1 MTSLLSDVRIG
12 SQLPR
17 IEHFPVYATS
27 AADDAVDIAAVAGLE
42 LDPWQEHVLRGSLGE
57 RVDGR
62 WSAFRA
68 CLVVP
73 RQNGKNAILE
83 ARELAGLFLF
93 GERLIIHT
101 AHEFSTARESM
112 LSLITRIR
120 GSELVEHVAG
130 FDMGAFEEDEDARL
144 SGLKTGNT
152 APSITLKPR
161 QGERAGNR
169 LVYKARS
176 KGGGRGFTGD
186 LVVFDEAYALTLEQM
201 AALLPTMAAR
211 SKLGNP
217 QLWFTSSAG
226 MRGST
231 FLASLRKQG
240 LSKSGERLAY
250 YEWSTDPKRASDDV
264 DGWYEANP
272 GLGVRI
278 SEEYVR
284 DEYDSLAKETGTDE
298 QFRRERLGIWDDTV
312 DGSGVIDMDAW
323 DDREG
328 ELVEPS
334 GAVVLGI
341 DTSLDRQL
349 TAVVAVGAGD
359 DGVPQAKV
367 VKSSPST
374 RWLPALI
381 VKVCREHPD
390 VSTIVVDDKGS
401 SAPLVPAIED
411 ALDAAGLSV
420 EIVTTNYPDLAEA
433 CANTFDLIHEG
444 AMRHAGDAALAA
456 AVRSAEK
463 RQTEGAFVWS
473 RRKGGAAVVPLIAMS
488 LALWQ
493 WVRDDTSY
501 DVMDSIG

>member
-1 MTSLLSDVRIG
+1 MRLTSLLSVERIG

-17 IEHFPVYATS
+17 IEHYPLYATT
-27 AADDAVDIAAVAGLE
+27 AADDAVDIAAIAGLK
-42 LDPWQEHVLRGSLGE
+42 LDAWQEHVLRGSLGE
-57 RVDGR
+57 RPDGR
-62 WSAFRA
+62 WSAFRT

-73 RQNGKNAILE
+73 RQNGKNAVLE

-93 GERLIIHT
+93 GEQLIIHT

-120 GSELVEHVAG
+120 GSELVEQVAG

-161 QGERAGNR
+161 RGQRSGNR

-186 LVVFDEAYALTLEQM
+186 LVVFDEAYALNLEQM

-226 MRGST
+226 MQGST

-240 LSKSGERLAY
+240 MSKTGERLAY
-250 YEWSTDPKRASDDV
+250 FEWSTDPSRASDDV

-284 DEYDSLAKETGTDE
+284 DEYDSLAAETGSEE
-298 QFRRERLGIWDDTV
+298 QFRRERLGIWDDSV
-312 DGSGVIDMDAW
+312 DGSGVIDATKW
-323 DDREG
+323 SDRKG
-328 ELVEPS
+328 PLVAPTGS
-334 GAVVLGI
+334 VVLGV

-349 TAVVAVGAGD
+349 TALVAVGAGD
-359 DGVPQAKV
+359 DRVPQARL
-367 VKSSPST
+367 VKCAAGT
-374 RWLPALI
+374 GWLPGLVAR
-381 VKVCREHPD
+381 VCADHPE
-390 VSTIVVDDKGS
+390 VSTIVVDDRGS
-401 SAPLVPAIED
+401 SAPLIPAIED
-411 ALDAAGLSV
+411 ALEKEHLSV
-420 EIVTTNYPDLAEA
+420 RVVTTSYPDLAEA
-433 CANTFDLIHEG
+433 CAITFDLIHEG
-444 AMRHAGDAALAA
+444 EMRHAGDAELDA
-456 AVRSAEK
+456 AVHGAEK
-463 RQTEGAFVWS
+463 RESEGAFVWS

-488 LALWQ
+488 LALWEWQ
-493 WVRDDTSY
+493 QSDY
-501 DVMDSIG
+501 DVLDSIL

>member
-1 MTSLLSDVRIG
+1 MTSLLSVERIG

-27 AADDAVDIAAVAGLE
+27 AADDAIDLAAVAGLE

-57 RVDGR
+57 RQDGR
-62 WSAFRA
+62 WAAFRA

-73 RQNGKNAILE
+73 RQNGKNAVLE

-120 GSELVEHVAG
+120 GSELVEHIAG
-130 FDMGAFEEDEDARL
+130 FDMGAFEEDEDGRI
-144 SGLKTGNT
+144 SGMKTGNT
-152 APSITLKPR
+152 APSITLKNK
-161 QGERAGNR
+161 NR

-226 MRGST
+226 MQGST

-240 LSKSGERLAY
+240 MKKSANRLAY
-250 YEWSTDPKRASDDV
+250 YEWSADPKRASDDV

-284 DEYDSLAKETGTDE
+284 DEYESLAKETGTDE
-298 QFRRERLGIWDDTV
+298 QFRRERLGVWDDTV
-312 DGSGVIDMDAW
+312 EGTGVVDLAKW
-323 DDREG
+323 GDREG
-328 ELVEPS
+328 ELVAPTGS
-334 GAVVLGI
+334 VVLGV

-349 TAVVAVGAGD
+349 TAVVAVGAGED
-359 DGVPQAKV
+359 RIPQARV
-367 VKSSPST
+367 VECRPGT
-374 RWLPALI
+374 GWVAQLVA
-381 VKVCREHPD
+381 KVCTEHRD
-390 VSTIVVDDKGS
+390 VGTIVLDDRGS

-411 ALDAAGLSV
+411 ALEAAHV
-420 EIVTTNYPDLAEA
+420 NVRIVTTNYPDLAEA
-433 CANTFDLIHEG
+433 CAITFDLMHEG
-444 AMRHAGDAALAA
+444 ELRHAGDAALDA
-456 AVRSAEK
+456 AVRAAEK
-463 RQTEGAFVWS
+463 RESEGAFVWS
-473 RRKGGAAVVPLIAMS
+473 RRKGGATVVPLVAMS
-488 LALWQ
+488 LALWEWRQ
-493 WVRDDTSY
+493 SDY
-501 DVMDSIG
+501 DVADSFL

>member
-1 MTSLLSDVRIG
+1 MTSLQLDERIG

-17 IEHFPVYATS
+17 IEHFPVYATT
-27 AADDAVDIAAVAGLE
+27 AADDAIDLAAVAGLE

-57 RVDGR
+57 RTDGR

-73 RQNGKNAILE
+73 RQNGKNAVLE

-130 FDMGAFEEDEDARL
+130 FDLGAFEEDEDGRI
-144 SGLKTGNT
+144 SGMKTGNT
-152 APSITLKPR
+152 APSITLKNK
-161 QGERAGNR
+161 NR

-186 LVVFDEAYALTLEQM
+186 LVIFDEAYALTLEQM

-226 MRGST
+226 MQGST

-240 LSKSGERLAY
+240 IKKSGERLAY
-250 YEWSTDPKRASDDV
+250 YEWSTDPARASDDV

-312 DGSGVIDMDAW
+312 EGSGVIDQSKWADH
-323 DDREG
+323 EG
-328 ELVEPS
+328 ELVAPTGS
-334 GAVVLGI
+334 VVLGI

-359 DGVPQAKV
+359 DGVPQVRVVECAAGTGWVPRLVAKV
-367 VKSSPST
+367 
-374 RWLPALI
+374 
-381 VKVCREHPD
+381 CEEHPE
-390 VSTIVVDDKGS
+390 VSTIVIDDKGS
-401 SAPLVPAIED
+401 SAPLIPAIEE
-411 ALDAAGLSV
+411 ALDKAHV
-420 EIVTTNYPDLAEA
+420 HVVIEQTNYADLAEA
-433 CANTFDLIHEG
+433 CAITFDEIHEG
-444 AMRHAGDAALAA
+444 ELRHAGDAALDA

-463 RQTEGAFVWS
+463 RETEGAFVWS

-488 LALWQ
+488 LALREWQ
-493 WVRDDTSY
+493 QSDY